1 MLLGFRMKVCD
12 VTQFYSA
19 VGGGVKRYLHEKRRH
34 VQALTGDE
42 HVLLI
47 PGERTECLRDGR
59 LTIYTIASP
68 RLDKTSRYRLLLN
81 LKEAERIIRK
91 ERPDV
96 IESGD
101 PYHLGW
107 RMADL
112 ARDLEI
118 PIVGFYHSHFPEAY
132 LRTILKYCGPWLR
145 DAVMAYAQDYIRRF
159 YNQHDATLVPSPFLA
174 GLLESWGVL
183 NTEPVH
189 LGVDTDIFSPA
200 PPGTLTRAQLG
211 FSGDRTLLLYIGRF
225 AGEKNTPTLMEAF
238 RLLDRRHPGRFA
250 FAVVGDGAMRPL
262 VQEAGA
268 GLEAFYWMS
277 YCDNARTLADYYR
290 LADLFVHPGV
300 CETFGLVTMESQ
312 ACGCPV
318 IGIRGSYMDNNI
330 FAGLEGWAGANTPE
344 ALASAIARHSGDR
357 AELKRLGIQASGEV
371 RRRYGWDRVFARIW
385 EVYHQV
391 IDRRMEERRYGAL
404 MH

>member
-1 MLLGFRMKVCD
+1 MKVCD

-19 VGGGVKRYLHEKRRH
+19 VGGGVKRYLQEKRKH
-34 VQALTGDE
+34 VRALTEDE

-47 PGERTECLRDGR
+47 PGEKTDCVREGR
-59 LTIYTIASP
+59 LTVYTVASP
-68 RLDKTSRYRLLLN
+68 RIDKTSRYRLLLN
-81 LKEAERIIRK
+81 LKEAERIIRR

-174 GLLESWGVL
+174 ELLENWGVG
-183 NTEPVH
+183 NTEAVH
-189 LGVDTDIFSPA
+189 LGVDTEIFSP
-200 PPGTLTRAQLG
+200 GTPERVSRARIGLPEG
-211 FSGDRTLLLYIGRF
+211 RTLLLYIGRF

-238 RLLDRRHPGRFA
+238 KILDREHPGTFA

-262 VQEAGA
+262 VQETGA

-277 YCDNARTLADYYR
+277 YCEDARMLADYYR

-318 IGIRGSYMDNNI
+318 VGIRGSYMDNNI
-330 FAGLEGWAGANTPE
+330 FAGLEGWAEANTAE
-344 ALASAIARHSGDR
+344 ALARAIARMSRDR
-357 AELKRLGIQASGEV
+357 GGLQRLGAQASAEV
-371 RRRYGWDRVFARIW
+371 RLRYGWDKVFTRIW
-385 EVYHQV
+385 DVYRQV
-391 IDRRMEERRYGAL
+391 IECRREERHHGAL